1 MCYNRFRVVLSVM
14 SNEIV
19 LDIET
24 QTPITDFRDYSNLR
38 ISLIGVYFYATDS
51 YEYFLEPDL
60 PALWARIEQADRII
74 GYNQKGF
81 DNAVINNYYA
91 GDINLVP
98 QLDLLEVIKE
108 SLGYRVKLDAV
119 AKATLGVGKTG
130 HGLQAVE
137 YWKEG
142 KIQELADYCIQD
154 VKVTKEVYDYAR
166 QHGHVKFEDRMG
178 QVHEVAISVGAKVE
192 PAAAINL
199 TMPL

>member
-1 MCYNRFRVVLSVM
+1 M
-14 SNEIV
+14 SKEIV

-38 ISLIGVYFYATDS
+38 ISLIGVYFFETDS
-51 YEYFLEPDL
+51 YEYFLEDDL
-60 PALWARIEQADRII
+60 PGLWPRLEQADRII

-91 GDINLVP
+91 GDINQVP

-119 AKATLGVGKTG
+119 AHATLGVGKTG

-137 YWKEG
+137 FWKEG
-142 KIQELADYCIQD
+142 KIKELADYCLQD
-154 VKVTKEVYDYAR
+154 VKVTKEVYDFAKAN
-166 QHGHVKFEDRMG
+166 GHVKFSDRMG
-178 QVHEVAISVGAKVE
+178 QVHEIPISVAPQVE
-192 PAAAINL
+192 AAAAINL